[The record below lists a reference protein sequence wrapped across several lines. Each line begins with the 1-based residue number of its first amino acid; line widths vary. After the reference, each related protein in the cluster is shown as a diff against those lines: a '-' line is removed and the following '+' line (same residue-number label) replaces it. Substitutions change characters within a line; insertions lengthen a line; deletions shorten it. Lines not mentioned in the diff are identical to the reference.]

1 MTKVFQ
7 NRYKKGITCEKVHT
21 WTSWVDTSEDTPL
34 YTKFVYLMYEKMVE
48 NPVVTPKLLLVYTRL
63 CENTKEYIT
72 KNLLGIIPK
81 KVGFHPDF
89 LYYTYIIFNEN

>member
-1 MTKVFQ
+1 
-7 NRYKKGITCEKVHT
+7 
-21 WTSWVDTSEDTPL
+21 
-34 YTKFVYLMYEKMVE
+34 MVE
-48 NPVVTPKLLLVYTRL
+48 NPVVTTKLPLVYTRL